1 LLAAIPRARS
11 RATLSPAA
19 RRRPPPSTSV
29 HPGCPLHRCLAILLL
44 AASLAASAGA
54 AEPAPVN
61 SICPVTGRPV
71 DKAVPPILITMG
83 KGEKAVRLVIAVADA
98 EAGEKVKANP
108 ELYIAAARANRQI
121 DAR

>member
-1 LLAAIPRARS
+1 LPPPTSARS
-11 RATLSPAA
+11 
-19 RRRPPPSTSV
+19 
-29 HPGCPLHRCLAILLL
+29 GCPLHRFLAILLL
-44 AASLAASAGA
+44 AASLAAPAGA
-54 AEPAPVN
+54 ADPVPVN

-71 DKAVPPILITMG
+71 DKTVPPILITMG

-108 ELYIAAARANRQI
+108 ELYIAAAKANRQV